1 MYYHPASLSPTP
13 QEAGSGASTGRP
25 LVAFSAALIR
35 ASTSGGFD
43 PDADPRRAATTGDCA
58 LDRLRHRSARQYPMQ
73 GVGSEGGRCA
83 RRIFRQQLV
92 DRLNAVQAGELIK
105 KICCG
110 ALGPEL
116 TLTDEV

>member
-1 MYYHPASLSPTP
+1 
-13 QEAGSGASTGRP
+13 
-25 LVAFSAALIR
+25 
-35 ASTSGGFD
+35 
-43 PDADPRRAATTGDCA
+43 
-58 LDRLRHRSARQYPMQ
+58 MQ